1 MATQGAAVLDFGSTG
16 SDIASVA
23 VTGQASILV
32 GSDVD
37 AYWMAVATADN
48 AADAHLMAASM
59 IQLVVGDVIAGTG
72 FTIYG
77 VCPAQGVTGTWN
89 VQWVWK

>member
-1 MATQGAAVLDFGSTG
+1 
-16 SDIASVA
+16 
-23 VTGQASILV
+23 
-32 GSDVD
+32 
-37 AYWMAVATADN
+37 MAVATADN

-89 VQWVWK
+89 VQWVWN